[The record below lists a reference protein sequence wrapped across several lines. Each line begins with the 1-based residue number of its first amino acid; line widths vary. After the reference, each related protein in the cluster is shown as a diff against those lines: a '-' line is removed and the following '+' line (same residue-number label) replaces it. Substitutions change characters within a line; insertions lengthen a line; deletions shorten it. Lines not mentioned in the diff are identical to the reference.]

1 MKSKEEIYRLVWTL
15 VGALT
20 GVALGFSLMTIVF
33 SQLLGGNASPGIMLV
48 CVMGFMGGGLV
59 GGGYLALW
67 LIGRKQKG
75 VRKQYFEDKKKRKK
89 SKK

>member
-15 VGALT
+15 IGALT
-20 GVALGFSLMTIVF
+20 GVAVGFGLMTVIF
-33 SQLLGGNASPGIMLV
+33 SRLKDASPGIMLI
-48 CVMGFMGGGLV
+48 CVMVFMGGGLV

-67 LIGRKQKG
+67 VIGRKQKI

-89 SKK
+89 GKK

>member
-20 GVALGFSLMTIVF
+20 GVAVGFSLMTVVF
-33 SQLLGGNASPGIMLV
+33 SRLQNASPGVMLL
-48 CVMGFMGGGLV
+48 CVMVFCAGGLV

-67 LIGRKQKG
+67 LIGRKQRV

-89 SKK
+89 GKK